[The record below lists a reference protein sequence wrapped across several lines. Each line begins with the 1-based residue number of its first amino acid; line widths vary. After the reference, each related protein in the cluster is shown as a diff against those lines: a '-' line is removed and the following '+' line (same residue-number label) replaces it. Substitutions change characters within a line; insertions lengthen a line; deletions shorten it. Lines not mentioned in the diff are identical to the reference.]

1 MKKPQITNEESV
13 PSDGKDA
20 EGEKMID
27 ELGKKRCGQEAGQ
40 GASGAWRRADAQANA
55 GQLIRAA
62 KRRRSETRST
72 KGRIA
77 VFS

>member
-27 ELGKKRCGQEAGQ
+27 ELGKKLDKVPPAR
-40 GASGAWRRADAQANA
+40 GAEPMPKHA